1 MNLGLPGFRAL
12 SLNHRSVGNLAEHRE
27 RTPVWVMG
35 YRKEASALGFS
46 QGGAGVLSGSEWD
59 VREKA
64 QSAGAS
70 VASL

>member
-1 MNLGLPGFRAL
+1 MNLGLPGFIAL
-12 SLNHRSVGNLAEHRE
+12 GLNHRSVGNLAEHRE

-46 QGGAGVLSGSEWD
+46 KGGGVLSGSEWD